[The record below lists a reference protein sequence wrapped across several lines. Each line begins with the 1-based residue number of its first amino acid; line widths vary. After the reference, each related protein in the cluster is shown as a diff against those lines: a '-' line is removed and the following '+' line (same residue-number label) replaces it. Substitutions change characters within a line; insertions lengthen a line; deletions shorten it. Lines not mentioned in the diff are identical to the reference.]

1 MTSLKSSTLKISF
14 LVCFYATLL
23 AVTKPI
29 AKAACVNGFED
40 GCLGSNPVASHHVMR
55 RSIPTGSQRSKSLK
69 VDFIPLVQNITYYNT
84 GDKIKFRFNLTHNQ
98 SAVTA
103 DMTQQ
108 IKVELSSQ
116 FLSPDVNLLSSAAV
130 SNVTY
135 NASAVSFYI
144 ATLNKMDEV
153 SITFDAIV
161 RDSIQPLANLYFTAL
176 VWGKDSSN
184 RDWYSGPV
192 SSQPTQYAVFPT
204 VVLKRTSYE
213 YLWVSNTTGY
223 SMEIT
228 LPKLNFSL
236 LVEITTNIN
245 DFSFMEISNVRLR
258 SVGDGIRATGSN
270 TKPNPSVSYDS
281 SKASPFSDSAILD
294 FGNLTM
300 LSNDKKDR
308 VIVIDY
314 NVTIG
319 DHPLL
324 ANYSKHWVGAGMR
337 SGYQMLWVGQEAIYV
352 YKSEPS
358 LTADFATQNS
368 SIKRYLIGDSLRVNW
383 TVQHTENTSYE
394 DAANVII
401 SFNSSSLMIID
412 GTYDYPGQAQNV
424 ISRRNDFST
433 QEFEVASLAK
443 GQKING
449 ILNLKVSNKISPL
462 EPLDIFLHLR
472 YKNVRGDD
480 KLKTSVKASPS
491 YIAGVPVFCLK
502 NNASTNQIRIGGRAK
517 FSFDILMKRLI
528 STLRVEV
535 LLPVNETSI
544 MSLISFKVN
553 SVGKSISNYASL
565 SKLTSQLN
573 STVKDPKHFDR
584 GVIDFGTVENE
595 KGDTDH
601 SDNKIMMEFEIIVND
616 HPNVTNGS
624 KHWVGVGVRGGKRMM
639 WIGDVALIAD
649 VPEDRRPHLQLS
661 AKCAVPGSQ
670 LDCKDATD
678 LKRRSK
684 VYFNGTVSHAPD
696 SARYADNVKVFWML
710 PPYVSYQKL
719 DHHPD
724 LSYQETAQGPKFN
737 FNNKLN
743 FLEKLSFSVQGEL
756 DPDGRMPPGDN
767 YAVSPIQL
775 SYTYSTSAVYSA
787 QLVPV
792 SLKFTSPG
800 HGAPEDTPPHLPEIY
815 KRGFLLDKINNL
827 IYICQQSSK
836 RLSSSCFSTTSDD
849 AVSWTAMDQQVCY
862 VIGQDGKDLY
872 GIACNKRAYM
882 RKKSPQE
889 AWYGI
894 AKEVWEEAKTRTKEI
909 NENLVKIENNSKDLQ
924 TKNDTWGANTTGV
937 YMKSS
942 GAWKLKAQWKC
953 CGD

>member
-1 MTSLKSSTLKISF
+1 
-14 LVCFYATLL
+14 
-23 AVTKPI
+23 
-29 AKAACVNGFED
+29 
-40 GCLGSNPVASHHVMR
+40 
-55 RSIPTGSQRSKSLK
+55 
-69 VDFIPLVQNITYYNT
+69 
-84 GDKIKFRFNLTHNQ
+84 
-98 SAVTA
+98 
-103 DMTQQ
+103 
-108 IKVELSSQ
+108 
-116 FLSPDVNLLSSAAV
+116 
-130 SNVTY
+130 
-135 NASAVSFYI
+135 
-144 ATLNKMDEV
+144 
-153 SITFDAIV
+153 
-161 RDSIQPLANLYFTAL
+161 
-176 VWGKDSSN
+176 
-184 RDWYSGPV
+184 
-192 SSQPTQYAVFPT
+192 
-204 VVLKRTSYE
+204 
-213 YLWVSNTTGY
+213 
-223 SMEIT
+223 
-228 LPKLNFSL
+228 
-236 LVEITTNIN
+236 
-245 DFSFMEISNVRLR
+245 
-258 SVGDGIRATGSN
+258 
-270 TKPNPSVSYDS
+270 
-281 SKASPFSDSAILD
+281 
-294 FGNLTM
+294 M
-300 LSNDKKDR
+300 LSNNTNDT

-314 NVTIG
+314 DVTIG

-324 ANYSKHWVGAGMR
+324 ANNSKHWVGAGMR

-368 SIKRYLIGDSLRVNW
+368 SIKRYLIGDSLLVNW
-383 TVQHTENTSYE
+383 TVQHIENTSYE

-424 ISRRNDFST
+424 ISRQNDFIT
-433 QEFEVASLAK
+433 QEFEVPSLAK
-443 GQKING
+443 GEKIDG

-502 NNASTNQIRIGGRAK
+502 NNASTNQIPIGGRAK

-553 SVGKSISNYASL
+553 SVGKSISNHASL
-565 SKLTSQLN
+565 SKLTSQLT
-573 STVKDPKHFDR
+573 STVKDPKLFDR

-595 KGDTDH
+595 NGDKDH
-601 SDNKIMMEFEIIVND
+601 PDNKIMMEFEIIVND

-649 VPEDRRPHLQLS
+649 VPLNRRPLLQLS
-661 AKCAVPGSQ
+661 AKCAVPESQ

-684 VYFNGTVSHAPD
+684 VYFNGTVSHAPTSD
-696 SARYADNVKVFWML
+696 QYADNVNVFWML
-710 PPYVSYQKL
+710 PPYVRYQKL
-719 DHHPD
+719 DHHPS
-724 LSYQETAQGPKFN
+724 LSYQKTAEGPKFT

-743 FLEKLSFSVQGEL
+743 FLEKFSFSVEGEL

-775 SYTYSTSAVYSA
+775 SYTPYSMSTVYSA
-787 QLVPV
+787 PLVPV

-800 HGAPEDTPPHLPEIY
+800 NGAPEDTASDLPEIY
-815 KRGFLLDKINNL
+815 KRGFFLDKINNL
-827 IYICQQSSK
+827 TYICQQSSK
-836 RLSSSCFSTTSDD
+836 RLSSSCFSTTSND
-849 AVSWTAMDQQVCY
+849 AVTWTAMDQQVCY
-862 VIGQDGKDLY
+862 VIGQDENDLY

-894 AKEVWEEAKTRTKEI
+894 AKEVWEEAKSRTNQI
-909 NENLVKIENNSKDLQ
+909 NANLVKIENDSKAL
-924 TKNDTWGANTTGV
+924 KMHGTWGANTTGV

>member
-1 MTSLKSSTLKISF
+1 MTCLKSSTLKISF

-40 GCLGSNPVASHHVMR
+40 GCVDSNPVASHHVMR
-55 RSIPTGSQRSKSLK
+55 RSIPTGSQRSQSLK
-69 VDFIPLVQNITYYNT
+69 VDFILLVHNITYYNT

-103 DMTQQ
+103 DITQQ

-116 FLSPDVNLLSSAAV
+116 FLSPVVNSLSSAVSGAV
-130 SNVTY
+130 SNVAY

-144 ATLNKMDEV
+144 ATLNQTDEV

-184 RDWYSGPV
+184 TDWYSGPV

-270 TKPNPSVSYDS
+270 TKPKPS
-281 SKASPFSDSAILD
+281 
-294 FGNLTM
+294 M

-319 DHPLL
+319 DHPSL
-324 ANYSKHWVGAGMR
+324 ANNSKHWVGAGMR

-383 TVQHTENTSYE
+383 TVQHIENTSYE

-412 GTYDYPGQAQNV
+412 GTYDYPGHAQNV
-424 ISRRNDFST
+424 ISRQNNFST

-443 GQKING
+443 AQKING
-449 ILNLKVSNKISPL
+449 NLNLKVSNKISPL

-502 NNASTNQIRIGGRAK
+502 NNASTNQIPIGGRAK

-553 SVGKSISNYASL
+553 SVGKSISNHASL
-565 SKLTSQLN
+565 SKLTSQLS
-573 STVKDPKHFDR
+573 STVKDPKLFDR

-595 KGDTDH
+595 KGDKDH
-601 SDNKIMMEFEIIVND
+601 PDNKIMMEFEIIVND

-624 KHWVGVGVRGGKRMM
+624 KHWVGVGVRGGKRM
-639 WIGDVALIAD
+639 I
-649 VPEDRRPHLQLS
+649 
-661 AKCAVPGSQ
+661 
-670 LDCKDATD
+670 
-678 LKRRSK
+678 SK
-684 VYFNGTVSHAPD
+684 VYFNGTVSHAPTSD
-696 SARYADNVKVFWML
+696 QYADNVNVFWML
-710 PPYVSYQKL
+710 PPYVRYQKL
-719 DHHPD
+719 DHHPS
-724 LSYQETAQGPKFN
+724 LSYQKTAEGPKFT

-743 FLEKLSFSVQGEL
+743 FLEKFSFSVEGEL

-775 SYTYSTSAVYSA
+775 SYTPYSMSTVYSA
-787 QLVPV
+787 PLVPV

-800 HGAPEDTPPHLPEIY
+800 NGAPEDTPSDLPEIY
-815 KRGFLLDKINNL
+815 KRGFFLDKINNL
-827 IYICQQSSK
+827 TYICQQSSK
-836 RLSSSCFSTTSDD
+836 RLSSSCFSTTSND
-849 AVSWTAMDQQVCY
+849 AVTWTAMDQQVCY
-862 VIGQDGKDLY
+862 VIGQDENDLY

-894 AKEVWEEAKTRTKEI
+894 AKQVWEEAKSRTEKI
-909 NENLVKIENNSKDLQ
+909 NANLVKIENDSKDLQ
-924 TKNDTWGANTTGV
+924 MHGTWGGK
-937 YMKSS
+937 YFHFISMPR
-942 GAWKLKAQWKC
+942 GLY
-953 CGD
+953 D